1 MANVKFANAAG
12 KYQDDTA
19 RHDLVDY
26 ITQRK
31 KTPNHIVSFSHG
43 DISQAADQMTQTAR
57 SFGKD
62 QGVRIYHFIITFA
75 PGDINGMEY
84 IIYAANEITRLI
96 GQRHEIAYA
105 VHENTR
111 IPHIHF
117 VFNPVSYVDG
127 YKYHGGKQ
135 EFRELMD
142 MLRGVMKFIGVFTFY
157 RVKYVPNGENPYE

>member
-12 KYQDDTA
+12 KYQDDDA

-62 QGVRIYHFIITFA
+62 QGVRSYHFIISFA
-75 PGDINGMEY
+75 PGDINCMVFLFLPRSTTNLKAKSRKIMRNHLQTYEHF
-84 IIYAANEITRLI
+84 IRDPRDAL
-96 GQRHEIAYA
+96 
-105 VHENTR
+105 R
-111 IPHIHF
+111 IP
-117 VFNPVSYVDG
+117 
-127 YKYHGGKQ
+127 
-135 EFRELMD
+135 
-142 MLRGVMKFIGVFTFY
+142 LRQ
-157 RVKYVPNGENPYE
+157 